1 MAVQVVDPTPDPS
14 ILKYTI
20 CGNCGVKLSYVPN
33 DVKTGYDTDYT
44 GSKDSYRYIIC
55 GACNKQTRIR

>member
-20 CGNCGVKLSYVPN
+20 CGNCGVKLSYTPN
-33 DVKTGYDTDYT
+33 DVKRDYDSDYT
-44 GSKDSYRYIIC
+44 GCKDYYNYISC
-55 GACNKQTRIR
+55 GGCGKQTKVR